1 MGNKIIEKETKE
13 ETVKSHQGDSTM
25 GVIAYITVIGLI
37 IAFISNQDKKDP
49 FIQYHVRQ
57 SLGLFVTGLAL
68 SFVNIIPVLGW
79 VISVLGMFFMIF
91 LWVMGLINA
100 INKNQKPVPILGEK
114 YEEWFCITKKL
125 LSINLVKINVM
136 KNLSKLLKAS
146 LWAVVLG
153 TIITSC
159 AKKEEGEGIPP
170 VVVKP
175 IEIDCSYFSKNKNA
189 VLKDNPN
196 APIDYL
202 VTCNANIKDD
212 VKIEPGTVIAFDTE
226 SGLRIERGGSLSA
239 IGTSK
244 KQIVFTGKDKKKG
257 SWRGLTFTSN
267 DVKNKIE
274 HAIIEYAGGDD
285 KSTVDKHSLGAVV
298 IAHDSKLAIDSC
310 NIKNSK
316 TYGLSAH
323 RKTDLTFENV
333 IFANNNTPVIVEA
346 TLLSSVSPT
355 NYYKGNKN
363 NFVEVKTYI
372 SKIKKETTIKNIGVP
387 YRFIT
392 KAAKFQIAE
401 KLIIKPGVEIEMAE
415 GMDWQILKEGSLNAI
430 GTKDEPIEFR
440 GTEQKAGYWRSLWF
454 YFSSSVNNQLKYVK
468 IKHAG
473 NNPQDSK
480 GAIRMWANP
489 TINVEYVD
497 FSDINSC
504 AFYSAPSTSKK
515 LNLTY
520 KNCTFNNI
528 KGGELCSEE

>member
-1 MGNKIIEKETKE
+1 
-13 ETVKSHQGDSTM
+13 
-25 GVIAYITVIGLI
+25 
-37 IAFISNQDKKDP
+37 
-49 FIQYHVRQ
+49 
-57 SLGLFVTGLAL
+57 
-68 SFVNIIPVLGW
+68 
-79 VISVLGMFFMIF
+79 
-91 LWVMGLINA
+91 
-100 INKNQKPVPILGEK
+100 
-114 YEEWFCITKKL
+114 
-125 LSINLVKINVM
+125 M

-153 TIITSC
+153 TIIASC
-159 AKKEEGEGIPP
+159 TKKEEGEETPP

-175 IEIDCSYFSKNKNA
+175 IEIGCNYFSENKNA

-285 KSTVDKHSLGAVV
+285 KSTVDKYSLGAVAV
-298 IAHDSKLAIDSC
+298 AHDSKLAIDSC

-372 SKIKKETTIKNIGVP
+372 SKIKEETTIKNIGVP

-454 YFSSSVNNQLKYVK
+454 HFSSSVNNQLKYVK

-473 NNPQDSK
+473 NNPQDSQAK
-480 GAIRMWANP
+480 R
-489 TINVEYVD
+489 
-497 FSDINSC
+497 
-504 AFYSAPSTSKK
+504 
-515 LNLTY
+515 
-520 KNCTFNNI
+520 I
-528 KGGELCSEE
+528 KIL